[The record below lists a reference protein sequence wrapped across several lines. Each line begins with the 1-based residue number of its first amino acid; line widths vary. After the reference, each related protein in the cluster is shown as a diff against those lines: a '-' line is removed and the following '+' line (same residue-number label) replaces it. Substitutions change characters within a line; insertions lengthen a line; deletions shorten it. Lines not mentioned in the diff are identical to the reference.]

1 MWLDHSS
8 TSHYIKSMGNLTEEI
23 IEQGLSDHFYDV
35 LSTKSSW
42 PDLFPLF
49 SRIYFL
55 RLETMA
61 LRLHF
66 RNLFHHHL
74 TQVRQIENLSR
85 TLKIRKYGMLICTLA
100 LRMLAP
106 GNLQIWNNAKS
117 GVDYGL
123 SENSSLPIFS
133 YETSYSDLGLNFFCA
148 IIFVGCFVW
157 EQRQLTPPWSCEVYK
172 SRTNLEIWITV
183 LLSCYLA
190 LPISQH
196 KLSDHPLTEFQR
208 LNKYLKE
215 VSLSK
220 SSELERALVLNRFDT
235 CARNLNFVYMQALES
250 YRDKLPFVELL
261 SFIACLGVFFGDL
274 LQ

>member
-8 TSHYIKSMGNLTEEI
+8 TSKYIKSMGNLTEEI

-35 LSTKSSW
+35 LSTKASW

-74 TQVRQIENLSR
+74 TQVRQIENLSK

-106 GNLQIWNNAKS
+106 ENLLFWNTAKY
-117 GVDYGL
+117 GVDNGL
-123 SENSSLPIFS
+123 SENSFS
-133 YETSYSDLGLNFFCA
+133 DFGLNFFCA

-157 EQRQLTPPWSCEVYK
+157 EQRQLTPPWTCEFYK
-172 SRTNLEIWITV
+172 SRTNLETWITV

-190 LPISQH
+190 LPVSQH
-196 KLSDHPLTEFQR
+196 KLGDHPLTDFQR
-208 LNKYLKE
+208 LDKHLKE
-215 VSLSK
+215 VSISN
-220 SSELERALVLNRFDT
+220 SSELARALILNRFDT
-235 CARNLNFVYMQALES
+235 CAKNLNFGHMHALES
-250 YRDKLPFVELL
+250 YRDKLPFIELL
-261 SFIACLGVFFGDL
+261 AFIACLGVSFGDIV
-274 LQ
+274 Q